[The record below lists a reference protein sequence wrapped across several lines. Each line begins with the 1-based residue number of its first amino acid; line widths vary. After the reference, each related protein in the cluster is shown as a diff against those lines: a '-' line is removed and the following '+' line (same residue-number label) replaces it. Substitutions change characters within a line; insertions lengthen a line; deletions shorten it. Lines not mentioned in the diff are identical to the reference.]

1 MKVQVKARGLA
12 ISARKLRLVAD
23 MVRDMDVVPAQQ
35 LMLATN
41 KKAADMVLSALKSAS
56 ANAENNYNLSR
67 NNLRIDEIRVD
78 EGSTLKRS
86 RPRAKGSSSAIFHRS
101 SHLVVTVADDKRPV
115 KESKKTANAAKP
127 AVSTKTTK
135 PTAKDGAKK
144 ETT

>member
-23 MVRDMDVVPAQQ
+23 MVRGMDVAPAQH
-35 LMLATN
+35 LLLATN

-56 ANAENNYNLSR
+56 ANAENNYNLTKTS
-67 NNLRIDEIRVD
+67 LRIDEIRVD

-101 SHLVVTVADDKRPV
+101 SHLVVTVADDKRPE
-115 KESKKTANAAKP
+115 KEPKAVNSAKTKSVTKP
-127 AVSTKTTK
+127 AAQAAT
-135 PTAKDGAKK
+135 KK
-144 ETT
+144 EAK